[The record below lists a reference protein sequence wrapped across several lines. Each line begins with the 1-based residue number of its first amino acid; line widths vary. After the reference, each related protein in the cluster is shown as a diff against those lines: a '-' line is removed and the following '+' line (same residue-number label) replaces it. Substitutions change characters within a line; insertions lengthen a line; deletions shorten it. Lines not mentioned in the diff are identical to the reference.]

1 MKIVRTVAEM
11 KNLSLMVNKT
21 GRTIGFVPTMGALHD
36 GHLSLLKIAQENADF
51 VVMSIFVNPTQFGP
65 NEDFDKYPRVLEQ
78 DCAKA
83 SEAGCDVIFAP
94 SVEQMYPDGYSTY
107 VDVGDITTRLCGAS
121 RPNHFR
127 GVTTVVMKLLNIV
140 MPQCAVFGQKD
151 AQQVLVL
158 KRMLRDL
165 NCSTKIIVGPIVRE
179 NDGFALSSRN
189 KYLTKDERAEAPG
202 IHEGLELVMEA
213 YNSGERNASVLKS
226 LLQAKYDSLK
236 FIDSEYIEI
245 VDFEKL
251 QSVEI
256 LDAPTLAA
264 VACRTAQ
271 SKTRL
276 IDNIVLGGVL

>member
-1 MKIVRTVAEM
+1 MKIVRTVTEM

-21 GRTIGFVPTMGALHD
+21 GRTIGFVPTMGALHE

-94 SVEQMYPDGYSTY
+94 SVEQMYPEGYSTY

-165 NCSTKIIVGPIVRE
+165 NCS
-179 NDGFALSSRN
+179 
-189 KYLTKDERAEAPG
+189 
-202 IHEGLELVMEA
+202 
-213 YNSGERNASVLKS
+213 
-226 LLQAKYDSLK
+226 
-236 FIDSEYIEI
+236 
-245 VDFEKL
+245 
-251 QSVEI
+251 
-256 LDAPTLAA
+256 
-264 VACRTAQ
+264 
-271 SKTRL
+271 
-276 IDNIVLGGVL
+276 